1 MSNPRRKLLL
11 TAGFALVGAFFG
23 VAGTGHA
30 YLRRWRRSM
39 LWFLLTIGAGVALMS
54 VYVTNPETIDPFDVS
69 TIPTEVYVPMVV
81 IIGFS
86 IVDALLVA
94 FLDHREASMTPGVDS
109 VADAGEEGLSCPH
122 CGRSTDPELDFC
134 TWCTKPLSVDE
145 QGQSEH
151 PPGHDE

>member
-30 YLRRWRRSM
+30 YLRRWRRSL
-39 LWFLLTIGAGVALMS
+39 LWLLVTIGAGVALMS
-54 VYVTNPETIDPFDVS
+54 VYVSNPESIDPFDVS

-86 IVDALLVA
+86 VVDAIIVA
-94 FLDHREASMTPGVDS
+94 FLDEREAAMTPGV
-109 VADAGEEGLSCPH
+109 VAEEGADEGLSCPH
-122 CGRSTDPELDFC
+122 CGRSTDPDLDFC
-134 TWCTKPLSVDE
+134 TWCTKPLSTAD
-145 QGQSEH
+145 
-151 PPGHDE
+151 HDAPDADSY